1 MDLAHTT
8 YGYLTAH
15 ATLEYPALG
24 VLMLVSY
31 ILYQVLNG
39 LAGGEGA
46 LTKEVVEELRED
58 VLEFTVGVA
67 LRVALVA
74 LGW

>member
-1 MDLAHTT
+1 
-8 YGYLTAH
+8 
-15 ATLEYPALG
+15 
-24 VLMLVSY
+24 MLVSY